1 MYLHYII
8 ASKTKFSSS
17 LLSVMR
23 EVLQSG
29 TMPPSAGCSKC
40 FFYFFFNFTSLMI
53 KTQLAM
59 TFLHLFPLKINKINK
74 LNTIQ
79 VTAITSTAFLVRD
92 LVDAA

>member
-29 TMPPSAGCSKC
+29 TMPPSAGRSKV
-40 FFYFFFNFTSLMI
+40 FFFFNFTSLMI

-74 LNTIQ
+74 FNTIQ
-79 VTAITSTAFLVRD
+79 VTAITSMAFLVRD